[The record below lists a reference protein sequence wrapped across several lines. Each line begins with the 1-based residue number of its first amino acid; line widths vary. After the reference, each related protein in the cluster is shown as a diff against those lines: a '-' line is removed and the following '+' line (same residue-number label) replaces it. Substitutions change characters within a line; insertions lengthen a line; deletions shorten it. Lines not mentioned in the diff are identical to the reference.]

1 MIIPVK
7 CFTCGKVIGDKYQYY
22 LAEVKKQK
30 LQLSKNPDEIV
41 YLTEEYKE
49 KTIEGEVLDELG
61 MNRYCC
67 RRIFLSNTNIID
79 EI

>member
-49 KTIEGEVLDELG
+49 KTIEGEVLDYLQLHKQ
-61 MNRYCC
+61 CC
-67 RRIFLSNTNIID
+67 RRHMLTHVDII
-79 EI
+79 

>member
-49 KTIEGEVLDELG
+49 KTID
-61 MNRYCC
+61 
-67 RRIFLSNTNIID
+67 IFGKLLMEKKDKNQIL
-79 EI
+79 